1 MSEKRSFGVSAG
13 ETPEFLKLPENRE
26 KADAFIQLS
35 DMLVGFSGKAKITN
49 RLFHAMFPS
58 GLGRE
63 DRVVRIKLLQQVLKK
78 NPDVVLRTS
87 QDFGMHSTVSVP
99 ELYGVDHERRL
110 AVQQGSDQAHR
121 DTAHGSTDPVGVS
134 KEVSAED
141 IGFIRLSDV
150 LEGFSGKAKI
160 TKRMWRTLFPEGVS
174 ESDRASRMTSL
185 RAVLEKRP
193 DAVLKG
199 SSIAELNT
207 GDVRHSSLEA
217 DDEGTRLF
225 LTDLGELPEP
235 QEKLSS
241 NREEYSRYD
250 DAERKTQILSGSA
263 AEDDIAFGP
272 AGEMLE
278 NVEDAPLPTTLQGAS
293 ERVRRLFFGGR
304 VRRFRAETGED
315 PPFDINMAQNP
326 FPKKKEESGPR
337 SIEKV
342 PDEEASHILDE
353 KELRAAIAASSGKK
367 TAKPSMKRA

>member
-1 MSEKRSFGVSAG
+1 MSEARSFTVSTG

-26 KADAFIQLS
+26 KADGFIQLS

-87 QDFGMHSTVSVP
+87 QDFDMHSTVSVP
-99 ELYGVDHERRL
+99 ELHGVDHERRL

-207 GDVRHSSLEA
+207 GDVRHSSLQA

-241 NREEYSRYD
+241 NREESSRYD
-250 DAERKTQILSGSA
+250 DAESKTQILSGSA

-293 ERVRRLFFGGR
+293 ERARTRLLGGR
-304 VRRFRAETGED
+304 VRTFRSETGVPDE
-315 PPFDINMAQNP
+315 PFDIAKAQNP
-326 FPKKKEESGPR
+326 FPRRKEKSGP
-337 SIEKV
+337 IEIV
-342 PDEEASHILDE
+342 PDEEASNVMDRKVL
-353 KELRAAIAASSGKK
+353 LASMAAASRK
-367 TAKPSMKRA
+367 TSKSSTKRA